1 MKKNTVLIDG
11 EKYPC
16 ALTLGAMKAF
26 REETGKE
33 VSEIDKA
40 TDSDKID
47 LTMMLVF
54 CCIQSASRR
63 DKVVLP
69 FSSVDEMLDF
79 ITPDELPDVV
89 ASVFTS
95 QDTDAQI
102 PDPAKK
108 KRPKS
113 MS

>member
-1 MKKNTVLIDG
+1 MKKNTVLIN
-11 EKYPC
+11 EVQYPC

-26 REETGKE
+26 KFETGKE
-33 VSEIDKA
+33 VSEIDQA

-63 DKVVLP
+63 DKVELP

-79 ITPDELPDVV
+79 ITPDELPDVI
-89 ASVFTS
+89 ASVFAS
-95 QDTDAQI
+95 KESDAHIQDRT
-102 PDPAKK
+102 KK
-108 KRPKS
+108 KQQKS